1 MLTVVLH
8 CDWLNVKK
16 TPKWSPIYTGKCF
29 KISGQKL
36 DIPMIVEGEEE
47 RSIFGHVQ
55 EGTTPSLNIVI

>member
-16 TPKWSPIYTGKCF
+16 LNGLQFTQGKCF

-47 RSIFGHVQ
+47 RSIFGHEQ